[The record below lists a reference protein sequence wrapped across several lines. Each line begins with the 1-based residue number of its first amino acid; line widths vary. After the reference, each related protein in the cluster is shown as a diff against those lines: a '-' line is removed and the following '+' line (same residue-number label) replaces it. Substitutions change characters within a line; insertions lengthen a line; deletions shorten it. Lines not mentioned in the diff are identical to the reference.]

1 MADISASSR
10 TRTFAK
16 WAGRGRVQEIARSE
30 VKDLAA
36 SAASAAM
43 PTRLHEDMAQPP
55 PPGGASPAGR
65 AGRRGSIRRLSI
77 VRRES
82 TAGAAEA
89 AGDADVCLMCFKQIP
104 EDAEYCPLD
113 DARPD
118 DGPKV
123 HVECWEP
130 FFADTASTKCKWC
143 FKPVIAPKPTV
154 SATQGGGSRAIP
166 GRGPLLG
173 SGTVAFHQQCVDK
186 WQEKFGNKCAFCGKA
201 VVEGVFVEGAGMTH
215 KGFCCAPPAQFGA
228 QFGANSAP
236 FSHAL
241 PVAPQTRPSSRR
253 SRRSGVR
260 RRSRRPRRSG
270 RSLRARRAASRS
282 RRSTMRCPTAMAS

>member
-43 PTRLHEDMAQPP
+43 PTRLRADSAQPP

-130 FFADTASTKCKWC
+130 FFADSSSAKCKWC

-154 SATQGGGSRAIP
+154 GHL
-166 GRGPLLG
+166 RG
-173 SGTVAFHQQCVDK
+173 
-186 WQEKFGNKCAFCGKA
+186 E
-201 VVEGVFVEGAGMTH
+201 
-215 KGFCCAPPAQFGA
+215 
-228 QFGANSAP
+228 
-236 FSHAL
+236 
-241 PVAPQTRPSSRR
+241 
-253 SRRSGVR
+253 
-260 RRSRRPRRSG
+260 
-270 RSLRARRAASRS
+270 AASRPEALLP
-282 RRSTMRCPTAMAS
+282 RALG

>member
-113 DARPD
+113 DARP
-118 DGPKV
+118 
-123 HVECWEP
+123 
-130 FFADTASTKCKWC
+130 
-143 FKPVIAPKPTV
+143 
-154 SATQGGGSRAIP
+154 
-166 GRGPLLG
+166 
-173 SGTVAFHQQCVDK
+173 
-186 WQEKFGNKCAFCGKA
+186 
-201 VVEGVFVEGAGMTH
+201 
-215 KGFCCAPPAQFGA
+215 
-228 QFGANSAP
+228 
-236 FSHAL
+236 
-241 PVAPQTRPSSRR
+241 
-253 SRRSGVR
+253 
-260 RRSRRPRRSG
+260 
-270 RSLRARRAASRS
+270 
-282 RRSTMRCPTAMAS
+282 

>member
-1 MADISASSR
+1 MKDC
-10 TRTFAK
+10 
-16 WAGRGRVQEIARSE
+16 RVG
-30 VKDLAA
+30 
-36 SAASAAM
+36 ASAAM
-43 PTRLHEDMAQPP
+43 PTWLRRGAQPP
-55 PPGGASPAGR
+55 PPGAASPAGR

-228 QFGANSAP
+228 QFGAIR
-236 FSHAL
+236 
-241 PVAPQTRPSSRR
+241 RPSLTPYPSPLRR
-253 SRRSGVR
+253 DLPQGGGGAAAEGGARGGGGAAEGVCAVTYTH
-260 RRSRRPRRSG
+260 
-270 RSLRARRAASRS
+270 LRAH
-282 RRSTMRCPTAMAS
+282 